1 MKDGVPEGPT
11 DFMAAM
17 RVWVTRTEPGASR
30 LGTRLVDAGF
40 DARVRPVLDIEPIA
54 APPPAGEFALTVF
67 LSGHAV
73 KFALRNG
80 WKPTPALAIGK
91 ATLRALARRGI
102 DARTPDRSSSE
113 GIIAAF
119 AADPP
124 QSVMIAAGEG
134 GRDVLEQW
142 LTHRGIPVVK
152 WCLYRRVAVS
162 GSLAPAEA
170 IDAIVGSST
179 AALRVVANM
188 WFASSRSANVAML
201 VPSERVAESAR
212 DFGFARVVVTE
223 GAGDE
228 AVVAALDGIER

>member
-1 MKDGVPEGPT
+1 
-11 DFMAAM
+11 M

-30 LGTRLVDAGF
+30 LGARLVDAGF
-40 DARVRPVLDIEPIA
+40 DAWVRPVVEIEPIS
-54 APPPAGEFALTVF
+54 APLPGRFALTVF
-67 LSGHAV
+67 LSAHAV
-73 KFALRNG
+73 EPAVRNG

-102 DARTPDRSSSE
+102 DARTPDRASSE
-113 GIIAAF
+113 GIIAAL

-124 QSVMIAAGEG
+124 RSVLIAAGEG

-142 LTHRGIPVVK
+142 LTHRGIPVAK

-162 GSLAPAEA
+162 GSLAPAETV
-170 IDAIVGSST
+170 DAIVGSSA

-201 VPSERVAESAR
+201 VPSERVAQSAR
-212 DFGFARVVVTE
+212 DLGFIRVFVTD

-228 AVVAALDGIER
+228 AVVAALGGTARQNAP

>member
-1 MKDGVPEGPT
+1 
-11 DFMAAM
+11 M

-30 LGTRLVDAGF
+30 LGTRLADAGF
-40 DARVRPVLDIEPIA
+40 DAWVRPVLDIEPIA
-54 APPPAGEFALTVF
+54 APPPAGQFALTVF

-73 KFALRNG
+73 EFAVRNG
-80 WKPTPALAIGK
+80 WASTPAMAIGK
-91 ATLRALARRGI
+91 STWRTLTRHGI
-102 DARTPDRSSSE
+102 NARTPERSSSE
-113 GIIAAF
+113 GIISALAD
-119 AADPP
+119 DPP
-124 QSVMIAAGEG
+124 ESVMIAAGEG
-134 GRDVLEQW
+134 GRGVLEQW
-142 LTHRGIPVVK
+142 LAERGIPVVK

-162 GSLAPAEA
+162 GPLAPAEA

-212 DFGFARVVVTE
+212 DLGFARVVVTD

-228 AVVAALDGIER
+228 AVVAALDRIER

>member
-1 MKDGVPEGPT
+1 
-11 DFMAAM
+11 M

-30 LGTRLVDAGF
+30 LGVRLVDAGF
-40 DARVRPVLDIEPIA
+40 DAWVRPVLKIETLS
-54 APPPAGEFALTVF
+54 APLPAGQFALTVF

-73 KFALRNG
+73 EFAVRNG
-80 WKPTPALAIGK
+80 WASTPALAIGK
-91 ATLRALARRGI
+91 STRQTLARYGI
-102 DARTPDRSSSE
+102 DARTPELSSSE
-113 GIIAAF
+113 GIIAAL
-119 AADPP
+119 ADDPP
-124 QSVMIAAGEG
+124 ESVMIAAGEG
-134 GRDVLEQW
+134 GRGVLEQW

-162 GSLAPAEA
+162 GPLAPAEA
-170 IDAIVGSST
+170 IDAIVGSSA

-212 DFGFARVVVTE
+212 DLGFASVVVTD

-228 AVVAALDGIER
+228 AVVAALDGIEH

>member
-1 MKDGVPEGPT
+1 
-11 DFMAAM
+11 M

-30 LGTRLVDAGF
+30 LGARLVDAGF
-40 DARVRPVLDIEPIA
+40 DAWVRPVLAIEPIS
-54 APPPAGEFALTVF
+54 APPPGRSALTVF
-67 LSGHAV
+67 LSAHAV
-73 KFALRNG
+73 EFAVRNG

-124 QSVMIAAGEG
+124 QSVLIAAGEG

-142 LTHRGIPVVK
+142 LIRRGIPVVK

-170 IDAIVGSST
+170 IDAIVGSSA
-179 AALRVVANM
+179 AALQVVANM

-201 VPSERVAESAR
+201 VPSERVAQSAR
-212 DFGFARVVVTE
+212 DLGFARVFVTD

-228 AVVAALDGIER
+228 AVVAALDGVERQEPSAGGACPTADA